1 VRALR
6 TQIALATF
14 ALAACNDGAIELK
27 LLLPD
32 ESASFDM
39 SCVKVVDVLPL
50 GPNDTQPLD
59 IGARTGTGN
68 GTCVTLGRTVTT
80 FGQLQAALANTIDLD
95 IPAGGLAAVEIR
107 GRAGTCADKPAQH
120 EAIFY
125 GGAVDVGNANL
136 SIPLVRSI
144 SCSAGAQFT
153 VKPVNMYDLFNT
165 KTCTDYVDSGSQ
177 AFSADFRPTLIS
189 HQPVTFETGASSQP
203 MSSATAQISSFNP
216 TLNKTC
222 AAIALKDATGTV
234 AGQACINNAG
244 GSTACAGANVELALL
259 PTAYAQ
265 ASRDTS
271 ITKYAGWSFIGVWT
285 TTGTVGPVSGA
296 TAMLGSGDD
305 AKIVYGDLGTTAFV
319 PNATATATTASGMI
333 MIYTNA
339 LVSVTI
345 TAPGKGTT
353 KLNINADAGHP
364 SSSIAVI
371 N

>member
-1 VRALR
+1 VRAIR
-6 TQIALATF
+6 TPIGLVICALAG
-14 ALAACNDGAIELK
+14 CNDGSIDLK
-27 LLLPD
+27 LLLPE

-39 SCVKVVDVLPL
+39 SCVKAVDVLPL
-50 GPNDTQPLD
+50 GPNDKQPLD

-68 GTCVTLGRTVTT
+68 GTCVTLPHPVTT
-80 FGQLQAALANTIDLD
+80 FAQLEAALANTVDLD

-107 GRAGTCADKPAQH
+107 GRAGTCADKPAQY

-136 SIPLVRSI
+136 TVPLVRSI
-144 SCSAGAQFT
+144 SCAAGAQFT

-165 KTCTDYVDSGSQ
+165 KTCADYVDSGSQ

-189 HQPVTFETGASSQP
+189 HQPVTFETGQSSQP
-203 MSSATAQISSFNP
+203 MSSATAQISSFNL

-222 AAIALKDATGTV
+222 AAIALQNASGTL

-244 GSTACAGANVELALL
+244 ASTACAGTNVELALL

-265 ASRDTS
+265 ASRDPT
-271 ITKYAGWSFIGVWT
+271 ITNYAGWNFIGVWT

-296 TAMLGSGDD
+296 TVTLGSGDD

-319 PNATATATTASGMI
+319 PSAGATATTASGMI

-339 LVSVTI
+339 LVTATI
-345 TAPGKGTT
+345 TAPGKSTT
-353 KLNINADAGHP
+353 RLNINADATHP

>member
-1 VRALR
+1 VRTPR
-6 TQIALATF
+6 TLIALALCTV
-14 ALAACNDGAIELK
+14 ACNDGSIDLK
-27 LLLPD
+27 LLLPE
-32 ESASFDM
+32 ESATFDM

-68 GTCVTLGRTVTT
+68 GTCVTLPHTVTT
-80 FGQLQAALANTIDLD
+80 FAQLQAALANTIDLD
-95 IPAGGLAAVEIR
+95 IPPGGLAAVELR
-107 GRAGTCADKPAQH
+107 GREGTCAEKPAQH

-125 GGAVDVGNANL
+125 GGAVDIGNANL

-189 HQPVTFETGASSQP
+189 RQPVTFETGASSQP
-203 MSSATAQISSFNP
+203 MSSATALLSSFSP

-222 AAIALKDATGTV
+222 AAIALQNAAGTL
-234 AGQACINNAG
+234 AGQACINRAG
-244 GSTACAGANVELALL
+244 AVTACGGTNVELALL

-265 ASRDTS
+265 ASRDPSMTR
-271 ITKYAGWSFIGVWT
+271 YAGWSFIGVWT
-285 TTGTVGPVSGA
+285 TTGTVGPVMGA
-296 TAMLGSGDD
+296 TATLGSGDD

-319 PNATATATTASGMI
+319 PNAGATATTASGMI

-339 LVSVTI
+339 LVGVTI
-345 TAPGKGTT
+345 TAPGKSTT
-353 KLNINADAGHP
+353 TLNINADPTHP